1 MAWQIFDNRYSQFY
15 EGWPPWRTIG
25 FYCVFIWRIFCSSPY
40 SAIVNIDCDSENS
53 VDILK
58 KFHKN
63 VKSELLKEKGREILD
78 LWIERTWFPSFLLA
92 MKLYRWFSI
101 YNIVLFDD

>member
-1 MAWQIFDNRYSQFY
+1 MKDGHH
-15 EGWPPWRTIG
+15 EGTIG
-25 FYCVFIWRIFCSSPY
+25 FNCVFIWRIFCSSPY
-40 SAIVNIDCDSENS
+40 SAIVNIDCDSENSVDYIFINNENS

-78 LWIERTWFPSFLLA
+78 L
-92 MKLYRWFSI
+92 
-101 YNIVLFDD
+101 